1 MSRTNGLAQLL
12 EADAA
17 KATGLGQ
24 IDAFPVLERT
34 CDPELLLSHT
44 FEVYARAAHDD
55 YCAREQNT
63 QDAHN
68 PSFEPF
74 DLLPFDAQQQ
84 NRSQAADVGRKL
96 GLIGCSIV
104 PRRDLT
110 APDFT
115 FTDAELEHLAQ
126 LEHERYVNLAIE
138 QGWRYAPGEKDRRAR
153 TNPTLVPWD
162 DLPEHEREK
171 DRAAIRAIPR
181 ILARLGLQVARVD
194 LPAPTT

>member
-1 MSRTNGLAQLL
+1 
-12 EADAA
+12 
-17 KATGLGQ
+17 
-24 IDAFPVLERT
+24 
-34 CDPELLLSHT
+34 
-44 FEVYARAAHDD
+44 
-55 YCAREQNT
+55 
-63 QDAHN
+63 
-68 PSFEPF
+68 
-74 DLLPFDAQQQ
+74 LLPFDAQQQ